1 MFASAA
7 IARMVARS
15 NPDSANRCRA
25 AARITALVSAEDL
38 RMPTSVGQQVLTWRR
53 NARIVDANKRWHSEE
68 GDKMYDTDVL
78 IVGAGPSGLTLAASL
93 VKKGVATTVV
103 DRQPAGANT
112 SRAAVVNA
120 RTLEVLEDLDVARRL
135 VKEGIK
141 APRFSIRDRART
153 LIPIDFSELPTD
165 YPYSLM
171 VPQSTTEKLLLD
183 RLVELGGS
191 VLRPKTLSSITQ
203 DADGVTATFDDGD
216 TIRARYAVGADGIHS
231 TVREQAGIGFEGGA
245 YGESFMLADVRLT
258 GEVPL
263 DEVILF
269 WAKEGLTVV
278 APLPGDIFRI
288 VAPVADAP
296 EEPSALYVQQI
307 LDSRGPGAGRMVV
320 TDVIWG
326 SRFRIHHRVADTYRT
341 GRLLLSGDAAHVHS
355 PAGGQGMNLGI
366 QDAVALADALAG
378 VLGGAPESTLDDYSA
393 ARRPIAQQ
401 VVEMTDRLTRLAT
414 LPRAARPVRNA
425 AIGMA
430 GRIPAVRR
438 ALAMRLSGL
447 VYR

>member
-1 MFASAA
+1 
-7 IARMVARS
+7 
-15 NPDSANRCRA
+15 
-25 AARITALVSAEDL
+25 
-38 RMPTSVGQQVLTWRR
+38 
-53 NARIVDANKRWHSEE
+53 
-68 GDKMYDTDVL
+68 MYDTDVL

-120 RTLEVLEDLDVARRL
+120 GTLEVLEDLDVSRRL
-135 VKEGIK
+135 VKEGVQ
-141 APRFSIRDRART
+141 APRFTIRDGRRT
-153 LIPIDFSELPTD
+153 LIPIDFSALSTD

-171 VPQSTTEKLLLD
+171 VPQNTTERLLLD

-191 VLRPKTLSSITQ
+191 VIRPKTLTSIAQ

-216 TIRARYAVGADGIHS
+216 VIRARYAVGADGIHC
-231 TVREQAGIGFEGGA
+231 TVREQAGIGFHGGSYA
-245 YGESFMLADVRLT
+245 ESFMLADVRLS
-258 GEVPL
+258 GEAPL

-269 WAKEGLTVV
+269 WAKAGMTVV

-296 EEPSALYVQQI
+296 EEPSAPFIQQI
-307 LDSRGPGAGRMVV
+307 LDSRGTGVGRMVV

-326 SRFRIHHRVADTYRT
+326 SRFRIHHRVADTYRA

-378 VLGGAPESTLDDYSA
+378 VLAGEPDSVLDDYSA

-414 LPRAARPVRNA
+414 LPRAARPIRNA

-430 GRIPAVRR
+430 GRIPAVQH

-447 VYR
+447 VHR

>member
-1 MFASAA
+1 MF
-7 IARMVARS
+7 
-15 NPDSANRCRA
+15 
-25 AARITALVSAEDL
+25 
-38 RMPTSVGQQVLTWRR
+38 
-53 NARIVDANKRWHSEE
+53 
-68 GDKMYDTDVL
+68 DTDVL
-78 IVGAGPSGLTLAASL
+78 IIGAGPSGLTLAASL
-93 VKKGVATTVV
+93 VKDGIVTTVV
-103 DRQPAGANT
+103 DRQAAGANT

-120 RTLEVLEDLDVARRL
+120 RTLEVLEDLDVAGRL
-135 VKEGIK
+135 VKKGIK

-171 VPQSTTEKLLLD
+171 VPQSTTERLLLD
-183 RLVELGGS
+183 RLVEVGGS
-191 VLRPKTLSSITQ
+191 VIRPKTLTSITQ
-203 DADGVTATFDDGD
+203 DADVVTATFDGGD
-216 TIRARYAVGADGIHS
+216 IIRARYAVGADGMHS
-231 TVREQAGIGFEGGA
+231 TVRLQAGIGFQGGEYA
-245 YGESFMLADVRLT
+245 ESFALADVRLS
-258 GEVPL
+258 GEAPV

-269 WAKEGLTVV
+269 WATAGLTVV

-296 EEPSALYVQQI
+296 EQPSAQYIQQF
-307 LDSRGPGAGRMVV
+307 LDDRGPGAGQLIV

-326 SRFRIHHRVADTYRT
+326 SRFRIQHRVADTYRA

-378 VLGGAPESTLDDYSA
+378 VLGGAPDSTLDEYSA
-393 ARRPIAQQ
+393 ARRPIAQH
-401 VVEMTDRLTRLAT
+401 VIEMTDRLTRLAT
-414 LPRAARPVRNA
+414 LPRAIRAVRNA
-425 AIGMA
+425 AGGLA
-430 GRIPAVRR
+430 GRVPSVRR